1 MSTVSSSGSTFRS
14 SRSVESDLT
23 SSAEVDSG
31 YSSGVDVRK
40 LNLSSGEYS
49 FEKQPFFSA
58 VYENTGIGKQNT
70 KLKGDSYELM
80 SPACNL
86 GAVSNPIP
94 IPKQGAGEPRYVR
107 NHHSEEVTPSLS
119 EERYPLDF
127 SNSYN
132 QNLRSIQ
139 NESPPALPSKMSA
152 SLPSPTVEQMN
163 LKQPSISRTVSPP
176 GSKKV
181 PRETG
186 VGKTVT
192 QEMNDSLKEVKTK
205 KSLDDPLNKPEEDDI
220 YVELSRPIGGIPAAL
235 LATAAG
241 NTSSKHP
248 LKAVSRNSYENNFVP
263 VKCDPQKERSVPD
276 HECERIRCN
285 SEFQSTEDRTDK
297 NGRCNT
303 WPTQQVYDNHKLSD
317 GSKSTTGSSYYDNH
331 KINNKE
337 IKAVSSD
344 LSYDNWKIT
353 NKGFS
358 LNTRFSEQQ
367 KSNSFYENVEKPV
380 NHSLMNGEDS
390 DHDKTPSEKSTN
402 GCLNRD
408 RSEEHIYENSLP
420 SPGSL
425 SYENFAPRFNAES
438 DKNGINEILYDN
450 CEVLDKGKNK
460 SYKILSEVLSG
471 NAHVIGSR
479 VSEEL
484 SSSLPIN
491 CCCVDVVA
499 GEHDENPIT
508 LIVEKRNLSPLT
520 RSRSVDAIRQCN
532 CLSDVDQSD
541 ADGSQQEFM
550 DHPVPPPRW
559 KRMARLNQTRSL
571 DVCTKETWSVTVD
584 PNIASA
590 LRRRWNGP
598 VDNAGGSSPES
609 FGVSQD
615 PRIETSKEAKKPSL
629 PSRSKAI
636 NLTTSEIATHSKNT
650 YENVILPGKMS
661 GEKAPLSC
669 PPKLPPKKQRS
680 VESNS
685 WKMANS
691 TRRAQD
697 YENVT
702 VLNSHPFECNG
713 VVEGDKEDSTP
724 PPLPRKMSQKG
735 PPPIPFGVDLE
746 QAC

>member
-14 SRSVESDLT
+14 VESDLT
-23 SSAEVDSG
+23 SSTEVDSG
-31 YSSGVDVRK
+31 YSSGVDVRR

-49 FEKQPFFSA
+49 LEQQEPFFSA
-58 VYENTGIGKQNT
+58 VYENTGIGKRNT

-107 NHHSEEVTPSLS
+107 NHHIEQVTPSLS
-119 EERYPLDF
+119 EDRYPLDF
-127 SNSYN
+127 NNIYN
-132 QNLRSIQ
+132 QNLSSIQ

-163 LKQPSISRTVSPP
+163 LKQPRISRTASPP

-186 VGKTVT
+186 AGKTVARV
-192 QEMNDSLKEVKTK
+192 MNDSLKEAKTK
-205 KSLDDPLNKPEEDDI
+205 KSLDGSLIKPEEDDI
-220 YVELSRPIGGIPAAL
+220 YVELSRPVGGIPAAL
-235 LATAAG
+235 PVGATG
-241 NTSSKHP
+241 STSSRDP
-248 LKAVSRNSYENNFVP
+248 LKAVNRNSYENNFIP
-263 VKCDPQKERSVPD
+263 VKCGPHKERSVPV
-276 HECERIRCN
+276 HECERTRCN
-285 SEFQSTEDRTDK
+285 SEFKSAEDRTDK

-303 WPTQQVYDNHKLSD
+303 WPTQQVYDNHKLR
-317 GSKSTTGSSYYDNH
+317 GGRESTTCSSYYDNH
-331 KINNKE
+331 NINNE
-337 IKAVSSD
+337 ETKAASSD

-353 NKGFS
+353 N
-358 LNTRFSEQQ
+358 TRFREQQ
-367 KSNSFYENVEKPV
+367 TSNSLYENVEKPV
-380 NHSLMNGEDS
+380 DHSLMNGEDA
-390 DHDKTPSEKSTN
+390 DHDKTTPERSN
-402 GCLNRD
+402 GSLNRD
-408 RSEEHIYENSLP
+408 RSEDHIYENSLP
-420 SPGSL
+420 SPGPL

-438 DKNGINEILYDN
+438 DKKGINEVLYEN
-450 CEVLDKGKNK
+450 CEVLDKRKEK
-460 SYKILSEVLSG
+460 SYKILSEGLSG
-471 NAHVIGSR
+471 NTHEIGNR

-484 SSSLPIN
+484 SSSLPAN

-499 GEHDENPIT
+499 GEHPQSPIN
-508 LIVEKRNLSPLT
+508 LIVGNRNLSPLT
-520 RSRSVDAIRQCN
+520 RSRSVDSIRQCN

-541 ADGSQQEFM
+541 ADGSQEFM

-559 KRMARLNQTRSL
+559 KRMQRLNQTRSM

-584 PNIASA
+584 PNIASV
-590 LRRRWNGP
+590 LRRRWNGS
-598 VDNAGGSSPES
+598 VDNAGGSSAKS

-615 PRIETSKEAKKPSL
+615 PRIETSKEAGKPSL
-629 PSRSKAI
+629 PSRSKAT
-636 NLTTSEIATHSKNT
+636 NLATSEIATHSKNT
-650 YENVILPGKMS
+650 YENVILPGKMF
-661 GEKAPLSC
+661 GKKAPLSC

-680 VESNS
+680 VEINS

-691 TRRAQD
+691 TRRAQA
-697 YENVT
+697 YENVG
-702 VLNSHPFECNG
+702 VLNGHPLESNG
-713 VVEGDKEDSTP
+713 VDEGDKEDSTP